1 MRWIEYR
8 VRPARTDGGSVMK
21 KTMFAALLALAACG
35 GEPEEPGMEIAMQ
48 MHALQCDVPGMQA
61 RLTVSGILDRVCPLQ
76 VNADRTVTGICRPIP
91 TGEIRDFRLIYFYY
105 PTPTTELELATVIAR
120 LDLRNE
126 TREQVR
132 VEFPADRVFTELDAD
147 ADTRSNIEEFCTGT
161 DPLRAD

>member
-1 MRWIEYR
+1 
-8 VRPARTDGGSVMK
+8 MK

-35 GEPEEPGMEIAMQ
+35 GEPGDEEPAMAIGFQ
-48 MHALQCDVPGMQA
+48 MHALQCDVPGMMA
-61 RLTVSGILDRVCPLQ
+61 RLEVSGVPGICPLQ
-76 VNADRTVTGICRPIP
+76 VNADRTVTGVCKPVP
-91 TGEIRDFRLIYFYY
+91 TGEIRDFRLIYFYF

-147 ADTRSNIEEFCTGT
+147 ADTRSNIEEFCMGT